1 VSGSF
6 FPTLGVRAAAGRLLA
21 ESDDVRGGGAVAV
34 VSSDLA
40 RRRYGNVDAAV
51 GRTLTLDRAAFTIVG
66 VMPADFVGL
75 DIGRRSDVVVPFGL
89 AEAIGKVGPDLTLTF
104 QPLGDQVNAS
114 LTQER
119 ITAELSGFFGVLAAV
134 LAALGLYGVTAGSV
148 SRRRTEIGIRMALG
162 AAPSA
167 IVRLVL
173 TRVAWLVAIG
183 VLVGTMLSLWVSSF
197 IGAMLYGLQPR
208 DPLTF
213 AGSAALLA
221 AVGIIA
227 GWLPARRASRLEPAQ
242 VLGEA

>member
-1 VSGSF
+1 
-6 FPTLGVRAAAGRLLA
+6 
-21 ESDDVRGGGAVAV
+21 
-34 VSSDLA
+34 
-40 RRRYGNVDAAV
+40 
-51 GRTLTLDRAAFTIVG
+51 
-66 VMPADFVGL
+66 
-75 DIGRRSDVVVPFGL
+75 
-89 AEAIGKVGPDLTLTF
+89 
-104 QPLGDQVNAS
+104 
-114 LTQER
+114 
-119 ITAELSGFFGVLAAV
+119 
-134 LAALGLYGVTAGSV
+134 
-148 SRRRTEIGIRMALG
+148 MALG

-221 AVGIIA
+221 AVGVIA

-242 VLGEA
+242 VLREA